1 MGIICFSACNY
12 RHGMNRRGSEPSLA
26 ASRCDAA
33 YFDFNF
39 AYPSPPL
46 LLVPPFCAAFPFTI
60 IICFD
65 ESGLVCE
72 GGGGSLAGA
81 PVPHMPHF
89 VLSCYNH

>member
-1 MGIICFSACNY
+1 
-12 RHGMNRRGSEPSLA
+12 MNRRGSEPSLA

-72 GGGGSLAGA
+72 GGGGEFSRRPSAA
-81 PVPHMPHF
+81 HASFRVI
-89 VLSCYNH
+89 VLQPLNMSGIV